1 MSKRNTTQIN
11 FSTKILQFLRKKR
24 GKSFKAKDISRA
36 LKVNKSHYY
45 LFREAFTSL
54 IKQGKIVRTKNKRYT
69 IPFTQNKIRGFVQVT
84 RKGFGFVT
92 DDQTGEEI
100 FIPAPYLNT
109 AFNGDLVEVQLFA
122 VSKGKSKEGQISSIL
137 KRARK
142 RFVGTYHH
150 SEYYGFVVPDNPKTY
165 RDFYIAPQNSR
176 EAKQGQKVVVQ
187 FLKWDTASL
196 SPEGRITEI
205 LGFPDEPGVDVLSLI
220 KGFEL
225 PTEFP
230 QKVIKEVN
238 KVNLSFTPELISE
251 RLDLRG
257 DIIFT
262 IDPEDAKDYDDAVS
276 LRVLNNGNYQLGV
289 HIADVS
295 YFVPE
300 ESETDKEALNR
311 GLSIYLVDR
320 VIPMLPEKLSTNL
333 CSLQPN
339 NPKLTISCL
348 MELTKKGE
356 RIKYR
361 IEPSII
367 ENKRR
372 FTYEEAQSL
381 IDDPRSQDSFA
392 LILREMRDLSQKLR
406 EERFKQ
412 GSIDFDTPEVRFI
425 LNEKGQPTEIIPIE
439 QLESHKLIEEFMLL
453 ANKTIAEHLLLISD
467 KDKLLPFI
475 YRVHEQPDSE
485 KITNF
490 EEFLNALGIK
500 VKIPKS
506 ITPKKFQEVMNGV
519 LGTKDDVLIKEVALR
534 TMMKANYSSEN
545 IGHFGLAF
553 QNYTHFTSPIRR
565 YPDLVVHRL
574 LKDYQNPLSKSR
586 LNWLKK
592 YLKKVSAT
600 CSEREKV
607 ALDAERESVKIKQV
621 EWIAKHIGES
631 FEGLISGV
639 SSTGLFVEITPY
651 LIEGLIKIEDME
663 DDFYLYDEKTYSL
676 IGKELGKIYRLGD
689 EIKIIVKEVNLELN
703 QVDFLLMT
711 ES

>member
-1 MSKRNTTQIN
+1 
-11 FSTKILQFLRKKR
+11 
-24 GKSFKAKDISRA
+24 
-36 LKVNKSHYY
+36 V
-45 LFREAFTSL
+45 
-54 IKQGKIVRTKNKRYT
+54 
-69 IPFTQNKIRGFVQVT
+69 
-84 RKGFGFVT
+84 
-92 DDQTGEEI
+92 
-100 FIPAPYLNT
+100 
-109 AFNGDLVEVQLFA
+109 
-122 VSKGKSKEGQISSIL
+122 
-137 KRARK
+137 
-142 RFVGTYHH
+142 
-150 SEYYGFVVPDNPKTY
+150 
-165 RDFYIAPQNSR
+165 
-176 EAKQGQKVVVQ
+176 
-187 FLKWDTASL
+187 
-196 SPEGRITEI
+196 
-205 LGFPDEPGVDVLSLI
+205 I

-225 PTEFP
+225 PTKFP
-230 QKVIKEVN
+230 QKVIYEVN
-238 KVNLSFTPELISE
+238 KINFNFTPELISE

-257 DIIFT
+257 DTIFT

-339 NPKLTISCL
+339 KPKLTISCL
-348 MELTKKGE
+348 MELNKKGE

-372 FTYEEAQSL
+372 FNYEEAQSL
-381 IDDPRSQDSFA
+381 IDDPRSQDSFT
-392 LILREMRDLSQKLR
+392 LILREMRNLSQKLR
-406 EERFKQ
+406 TERFKQ

-453 ANKTIAEHLLLISD
+453 ANKTIAEHFLLISN

-475 YRVHEQPDSE
+475 YRVHEKPDSE

-574 LKDYQNPLSKSR
+574 LRDYKKPLSKNR
-586 LNWLKK
+586 RNWLKK

-600 CSEREKV
+600 CSDREKV
-607 ALDAERESVKIKQV
+607 ALDAERESIKIKQV
-621 EWIAKHIGES
+621 EWIANHIGET

-639 SSTGLFVEITPY
+639 TSTGLFVEITPY

-676 IGKELGKIYRLGD
+676 IGKERGNMYRLGD
-689 EIKIIVKEVNLELN
+689 EVKIIVKEVNLELKR
-703 QVDFLLMT
+703 VDFLLMA